1 VDGHTPER
9 WLVLEVL
16 WLSLTFKLR
25 TLHYWRVQ
33 LPQSRREHLRSFSL
47 LKGFIMRLNKYLLLT
62 VCLLIAI
69 PLAAPAQQALTATEP
84 ARDEKLWK
92 KALDLQRKSIVVD
105 THNDVLS
112 FMTDENYDIGVSSVG
127 KYHTDLARMKQG
139 GLTAEFFSVYIDR
152 KYATD
157 GGSARRA
164 LDMIDYVYRA
174 AEKYPNDLMLAYSSD
189 DIRRAKKQKK
199 IAALMGIEG
208 GHAIEDSLMAL
219 RDFYRLGVRYMTLT
233 HNNTN
238 NWADSCCDTAK
249 HNGLSEFGKD
259 VIREMNRIGML
270 VDVSHVSDKTMSD
283 VLDVSTAPI
292 IASHSS
298 ARALGDRTRNIP
310 DDLLKRI
317 GKNGGVVMVNF
328 YPGFIDQKV
337 IVASRERD
345 ARLKT
350 QIDELRA
357 KYKDDAKKFEE
368 EQNRL
373 FAANPLPAT
382 PLSVLIDHFD
392 HIAKV
397 AGVDHV
403 GIGSDF
409 DGVSSLPVGMEDISK
424 LPNITYEL
432 LKRGY
437 SEADVRKIL
446 GENFLRVFGE
456 VERVAATSRS
466 GLSRDGSVRR
476 LESGK

>member
-1 VDGHTPER
+1 MR
-9 WLVLEVL
+9 
-16 WLSLTFKLR
+16 FKR
-25 TLHYWRVQ
+25 
-33 LPQSRREHLRSFSL
+33 
-47 LKGFIMRLNKYLLLT
+47 YLCSLT
-62 VCLLIAI
+62 VCLFALIPSLTAAQQ
-69 PLAAPAQQALTATEP
+69 PTSSAAPSGEP
-84 ARDEKLWK
+84 LRDEKLWK
-92 KALDLQRKSIVVD
+92 KALELQRKSIVVD

-112 FMTDENYDIGVSSVG
+112 YMADNEYDIGVSSIG

-139 GLTAEFFSVYIDR
+139 GLTAEFFSVYVDR
-152 KYATD
+152 KYATE

-174 AEKYPNDLMLAYSSD
+174 AEKYPNELKLSYSTA
-189 DIRRAKKQKK
+189 DIRRAKKEKK
-199 IAALMGIEG
+199 VAALMGIEG

-249 HNGLSEFGKD
+249 NNGLSDFGKE

-283 VLDVSTAPI
+283 VLDISTAPI

-310 DDLLKRI
+310 DELLRRFT
-317 GKNGGVVMVNF
+317 KNGGVVMVNF
-328 YPGFIDQKV
+328 YPGFIDQKIV
-337 IVASRERD
+337 IASRERD
-345 ARLKT
+345 ARLKP
-350 QIDELRA
+350 QMDELKE
-357 KYKDDAKKFEE
+357 KYKDDPKKLEE

-373 FAANPLPAT
+373 LAANPLPPT

-397 AGVDHV
+397 AGIDHV

-409 DGVSSLPVGMEDISK
+409 DGVPSLPIGMEDISK

-437 SEADVRKIL
+437 SEQDVKKIL
-446 GENFLRVFGE
+446 GENFMRVFAE
-456 VERVAATSRS
+456 VERVAAASRS
-466 GLSRDGSVRR
+466 ELSRDGSVKRI
-476 LESGK
+476 EAKK

>member
-1 VDGHTPER
+1 MNPQK
-9 WLVLEVL
+9 VLSVL
-16 WLSLTFKLR
+16 IIGLLSL
-25 TLHYWRVQ
+25 
-33 LPQSRREHLRSFSL
+33 LPI
-47 LKGFIMRLNKYLLLT
+47 G
-62 VCLLIAI
+62 VV
-69 PLAAPAQQALTATEP
+69 AQEP
-84 ARDEKLWK
+84 APSDPPRDEKLWK
-92 KALDLQRKSIVVD
+92 KALEIQRKSIVVD

-127 KYHTDLARMKQG
+127 KYHTDIARMREG

-152 KYATD
+152 SYAKD

-174 AEKYPNDLMLAYSSD
+174 VEKYPNDFMMSYSTA

-249 HNGLSEFGKD
+249 HNGLSDFGKD
-259 VIREMNRIGML
+259 VVREMNRLGML

-283 VLDVSTAPI
+283 VLDVSTAPV

-298 ARALGDRTRNIP
+298 ARALGDRPRNIP
-310 DDLLKRI
+310 DDLLRRFTA
-317 GKNGGVVMVNF
+317 NGGVVMVNF
-328 YPGFIDQKV
+328 YPGFIDAKV
-337 IVASRERD
+337 IAASRARD
-345 ARLKT
+345 ERLKPQT
-350 QIDELRA
+350 DALKQQ
-357 KYKDDAKKFEE
+357 YKDDPRKLEE
-368 EQNRL
+368 ETNKL
-373 FAANPLPAT
+373 HAANPLPKA

-409 DGVSSLPVGMEDISK
+409 DGVPSLPVGIEDISK
-424 LPNITYEL
+424 LPVITYEL

-437 SEADVRKIL
+437 SERDIRKIL
-446 GENFLRVFGE
+446 GENFLRAFAQA
-456 VERVAATSRS
+456 ERVSQTMSKTISA
-466 GLSRDGSVRR
+466 DGSVKRIR
-476 LESGK
+476 Q